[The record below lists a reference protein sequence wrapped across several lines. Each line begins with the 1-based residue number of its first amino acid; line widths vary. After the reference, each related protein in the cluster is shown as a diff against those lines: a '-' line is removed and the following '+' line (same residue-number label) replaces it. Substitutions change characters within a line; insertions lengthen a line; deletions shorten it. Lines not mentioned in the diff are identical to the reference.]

1 MSRAV
6 VLLLIALAGVF
17 LAAGLAAR
25 WRNGASSVPQ
35 PITQDSSS
43 IDPRVAY
50 SGPYRNVRPNVAY
63 VGDAVCLECHAE
75 KAGFHNSAMGRSLVP
90 IAQLAAKQGYNP
102 SVHNP
107 FEALNCRFQVE
118 RDGEHVRHR
127 QILNDA
133 NGRPLIDHAMEVA
146 AAIGSGHRG
155 HSYFSIR
162 DGFVFQTPISW
173 YSQKEIWDK
182 SPGFASG
189 TPRPV
194 VRSCLFCHCNR
205 VEPVGHTINRYK
217 EPVFEGYAIG
227 CERCHGPG
235 ELHAKERRLQHDFEG
250 SADTSIV
257 HPGKL
262 PPSLRE
268 EVCQQCHMEGE
279 GRVER
284 PGRKLWQFR
293 PGLALHDFW
302 SVFVPAREPLDERP
316 AVSQVEQMY
325 ASRCFQASAGKLG
338 CISCHDPHE
347 RIEKP
352 ARDEFYRA
360 RCLACHEQQGCS
372 IPETARRAKV
382 PSDNCIDC
390 HMPRFAA
397 TDIVH
402 TAMTDH
408 RVPRAP
414 GKVHHAPER
423 RKSRPPFGAPL
434 RFFREDE
441 LPPEQLQS
449 PRELGIVLVQSTRD
463 KGRYRDDLP
472 LALRLIERA
481 LVDHPDDLELWE
493 HKGTNLVMRRERL
506 PEALA
511 AFEKLLQLCPDH
523 ESALSEAAF
532 CHQLM
537 RNHEAALPYW
547 QRVIKV
553 NPEQENYRFNMA
565 MVLLRL
571 RRWQEALDAAEQAV
585 RLDPFSARNR
595 TMLAL
600 CLHKTGRKEQA
611 RTEFEKVR
619 ALKPPE
625 LEALEQQFE
634 EETR

>member
-1 MSRAV
+1 V
-6 VLLLIALAGVF
+6 ILLIAVAGAF

-25 WRNGASSVPQ
+25 WRNGEMATPR
-35 PITQDSSS
+35 PGALEGDP

-50 SGPYRNVRPNVAY
+50 SGPYRNVRPGVAY
-63 VGDAVCLECHAE
+63 VGDAVCLECHEE
-75 KAGFHNSAMGRSLVP
+75 KAGYHKSAMGQSLLP
-90 IAQLAAKQGYNP
+90 IARLADKQRYDA

-107 FEALNCRFQVE
+107 YEALNCRFQVE
-118 RDGEHVRHR
+118 RDGDHVRHR
-127 QILNDA
+127 QTLLDA
-133 NGRPLIDHAMEVA
+133 KGQPLIDNAMEVA

-173 YSQKEIWDK
+173 YSQKELWDK
-182 SPGFASG
+182 SPGFVNG

-194 VRSCLFCHCNR
+194 VRSCLFCHSNH
-205 VEPVGHTINRYK
+205 VEPVVHTINRYK
-217 EPVFEGYAIG
+217 EPVFQGYAIG

-235 ELHAKERRLQHDFEG
+235 ELHAKERRQQRDFEG
-250 SADTSIV
+250 SFDTSIV

-268 EVCQQCHMEGE
+268 DVCQQCHMEGE

-284 PGRKLWQFR
+284 PGRQVWDFR
-293 PGLALHDFW
+293 PGLPLREFW
-302 SVFVPAREPLDERP
+302 SVFVAAQEPADERP

-347 RIEKP
+347 RVEKP
-352 ARDEFYRA
+352 ARDGYYRA
-360 RCLACHEQQGCS
+360 RCLACHEKQGCS

-408 RVPRAP
+408 RIPRAP
-414 GKVHHAPER
+414 GKANHGQDRP
-423 RKSRPPFGAPL
+423 KSRPPFGSAL
-434 RFFREDE
+434 RFFREEE
-441 LPPEQLQS
+441 LPPEQRQS
-449 PRELGIVLVQSTRD
+449 PRELGIVLVQLARD
-463 KGRYRDDLP
+463 KGRFREELP

-481 LVDHPDDLELWE
+481 LVDHPEDITLWE
-493 HKGTNLVMRRERL
+493 HKGTNLVLRRERL

-523 ESALSEAAF
+523 ETALSEAAF

-537 RNHEAALPYW
+537 RNHEAAIPYW
-547 QRVIKV
+547 HRAIEV
-553 NPEQENYRFNMA
+553 NPQQENYRFNLA
-565 MVLLRL
+565 MDLSRL
-571 RRWQEALDAAEQAV
+571 RRWQEALQAAEQAL
-585 RLDPFSARNR
+585 RLDPFSPRNR

-600 CLHKTGRKEQA
+600 CLHKMGRKEQA
-611 RTEFEKVR
+611 REEFDKVR
-619 ALKPPE
+619 ALKPLE
-625 LEALEQQFE
+625 LQMLEMQFE